1 MKKQIEKLI
10 NKTNLT
16 EEEMIEAMNEVMN
29 GEASEVELASFLT
42 ALRMK
47 GETIA
52 EITGGARVM
61 REKASS
67 IKINHNYAV
76 DTCGTGG
83 DSHNTYNISTTVSFI
98 LAAGG
103 VPVVK
108 HGNRAVSS
116 KSGSADVLEALGIN
130 LGLNPSQVGKCVD
143 EIGIGFLFAPTFHG
157 AMKHAIGVRRALGF
171 RTVFNMLGPL
181 TNPAEAKGQILGV
194 FNKDLTEVFASV
206 LKNLGTERALVV
218 HGFDGMDEIS
228 ISDKTQISEL
238 KDGEIKTYTIEP
250 EDFGIS
256 KASIKEIKG
265 GDAKENAE
273 ILKGLL
279 KGEILGAKRDILLL
293 NAGAS
298 LYVGKKA
305 QSIKEGI
312 ELAKEIIDNGKA
324 YKKLEELIRLSN
336 EVGN

>member
-29 GEASEVELASFLT
+29 GQASEVELASFLT

-238 KDGEIKTYTIEP
+238 KDGEIKVAPIEDYNP
-250 EDFGIS
+250 Y
-256 KASIKEIKG
+256 
-265 GDAKENAE
+265 
-273 ILKGLL
+273 
-279 KGEILGAKRDILLL
+279 RWR
-293 NAGAS
+293 
-298 LYVGKKA
+298 
-305 QSIKEGI
+305 EGI
-312 ELAKEIIDNGKA
+312 ISFKDATFPYIIHKFEKYYGVEIRIENKAVMNYRCTGKFRHSDGVRYA
-324 YKKLEELIRLSN
+324 LRVLQKDVDFQFVRDEENHIIYIK
-336 EVGN
+336 

>member
-1 MKKQIEKLI
+1 MKKQIDKLI
-10 NKTNLT
+10 NKIDLSET
-16 EEEMIEAMNEVMN
+16 EMIEAMNLVMN
-29 GEASEVELASFLT
+29 GEASEIELATFLT

-47 GETIA
+47 GETID
-52 EITGGARVM
+52 EITGGAKVM
-61 REKASS
+61 RSKASP
-67 IKINHNYAV
+67 INTVHSYAI

-83 DSHNTYNISTTVSFI
+83 DSHNTYNISTTVSFV

-130 LGLNPSQVGKCVD
+130 IGLSPEAVGKCVD
-143 EIGIGFLFAPTFHG
+143 KIGIGFLFAPTFHG

-181 TNPAEAKGQILGV
+181 TNPARAKGQVLGV
-194 FNKDLTEVFASV
+194 FSENLTEVFAGV

-218 HGFDGMDEIS
+218 HGLDGMDEIT
-228 ISDKTQISEL
+228 IGEKTRVSEL
-238 KDGEIKTYTIEP
+238 KDGKIINYFIEP
-250 EDFGIS
+250 EDFGMEKS
-256 KASIKEIKG
+256 SLDEIKG
-265 GDAKENAE
+265 GDSKENAE

-279 KGEILGAKRDILLL
+279 KGEITGAKRDILLL
-293 NAGAS
+293 NAGAG

-305 QSIKEGI
+305 GTIFEGV
-312 ELAKEIIDNGKA
+312 ELAKKIIDSGDA
-324 YKKLEELIRLSN
+324 YKKLEDLINLSN
-336 EVGN
+336 EVAK